1 MRMLLKMAWRNL
13 FRNKRRT
20 FIAGTAIGIGLA
32 SLIFVDALIIG
43 MKENMIDSATES
55 FTGEAQ
61 IHRQDYQESRDV
73 DMTLRN
79 ADSVMSALSRDPV
92 VADFAPRTY
101 AFAMITSPSNVN
113 SVQLVGIDPDK
124 EPALSLIDETMQKGE
139 YLGERGERQLIIGSE
154 LADIMKLSL
163 NDRAVMTVAQAFG
176 GDMTQEMFRVTGI
189 YHFNI
194 PEMDKGMAFVPLN
207 KAQEMLGLDHQ
218 IHEIA
223 INFTDSKIAQQ
234 SRHPFWQRYD
244 RMGNHASSWTE
255 LMPQLEAALSL
266 TDFSTLI
273 IAVILFGVVALGIIN
288 TLFMSIHERIFEFGV
303 LRAVGTRPGSVGVL
317 IFFEAGCLAFIS
329 ILWGCV
335 LGYILTWIVS
345 QTGIDYTGIEF
356 AGVTFRRLLYPVLQI
371 HQFMTYP
378 FWVFVFTLLIGLYP
392 ARYAAKMS
400 PAEALQ
406 KTI

>member
-73 DMTLRN
+73 DMTLQN

-139 YLGERGERQLIIGSE
+139 YLGEQGERQLIIGSE
-154 LADIMKLSL
+154 LADILKLSL

-223 INFTDSKIAQQ
+223 INFKNSKIAQQ

-244 RMGNHASSWTE
+244 RMGNSASSWTE

-303 LRAVGTRPGSVGVL
+303 LRAVGTRPGSVGLL

-329 ILWGCV
+329 ILWGCL
-335 LGYILTWIVS
+335 LGYVLTWIIS

-378 FWVFVFTLLIGLYP
+378 FWVFIFTLLIGLYP